1 MKTILNLIQANA
13 EITNLRG
20 VIESNDSRISELEA
34 SIEALQTKHSEE
46 IEQIKEAHANVV
58 KDANAKVELLTEA
71 NHILEEKQTSA
82 EEQAVQVMASVGVE
96 QPVEEAAENSVD
108 DKSIDELWAEYKTI
122 ESSKEQRAFYLEH
135 IKPLR

>member
-46 IEQIKEAHANVV
+46 IEQRM
-58 KDANAKVELLTEA
+58 
-71 NHILEEKQTSA
+71 QTPRS
-82 EEQAVQVMASVGVE
+82 
-96 QPVEEAAENSVD
+96 N
-108 DKSIDELWAEYKTI
+108 Y
-122 ESSKEQRAFYLEH
+122 
-135 IKPLR
+135 

>member
-1 MKTILNLIQANA
+1 M
-13 EITNLRG
+13 
-20 VIESNDSRISELEA
+20 
-34 SIEALQTKHSEE
+34 
-46 IEQIKEAHANVV
+46 
-58 KDANAKVELLTEA
+58 TEA

-122 ESSKEQRAFYLEH
+122 EGSKEQRAFYLEH